1 MKGVRPPQ
9 VRLRREREVNF
20 WGQGK
25 LTGLVSSARETWF
38 YGRVKRKTQKEK
50 LTDEVWWARFGKPTK
65 NLEPS

>member
-1 MKGVRPPQ
+1 MTEVRT
-9 VRLRREREVNF
+9 RGNF
-20 WGQGK
+20 LGSGPGK

-38 YGRVKRKTQKEK
+38 YGRVKRETQEEK